1 MANLKILRDEGIVD
15 QVREKTGP
23 YLQQK
28 WRETFAGHPYLDD
41 VRGVGFLAAFT
52 WVKDK
57 SRRELFAEPGTV
69 GTICRDIFFKNNII
83 MRAVGDS
90 MVCAPPLV
98 MTTTEIDEMIAL
110 AARCVDLTVQALEA
124 RGLV

>member
-1 MANLKILRDEGIVD
+1 
-15 QVREKTGP
+15 
-23 YLQQK
+23 
-28 WRETFAGHPYLDD
+28 
-41 VRGVGFLAAFT
+41 
-52 WVKDK
+52 
-57 SRRELFAEPGTV
+57 
-69 GTICRDIFFKNNII
+69 
-83 MRAVGDS
+83 